1 MLPQYE
7 AKSIVTA
14 QCPKRPGAHSLK
26 HTPQPGATKG
36 HPMHNPPR
44 PMVTP
49 TPRGVYLAG
58 PSGFSASGL
67 LWHNTVLVPKV
78 LAAGLVPKDPWE
90 DQTAITSVLES
101 MEFGLERRNALK
113 VANLIQGRHDL
124 DLVDQSEAVLASL
137 DGAMVDDGTA
147 MEIGYAFARGLLIV
161 GIKTDIRKSSDN
173 EGATVNLMLE
183 TAAIDSGGI
192 ITDDL
197 DAAIAHIAT
206 ALDA

>member
-1 MLPQYE
+1 
-7 AKSIVTA
+7 
-14 QCPKRPGAHSLK
+14 
-26 HTPQPGATKG
+26 
-36 HPMHNPPR
+36 
-44 PMVTP
+44 
-49 TPRGVYLAG
+49 
-58 PSGFSASGL
+58 L